1 MEETVES
8 KLQALQTEQE
18 KTRQEVRELDVQKEK
33 LGAKMEKDASGV
45 AAEMEVLLSEL
56 ASAKGN
62 SSLLSTE
69 NLGEAAGKLPPDRIN
84 EVLAVEEVKG

>member
-1 MEETVES
+1 VES

-18 KTRQEVRELDVQKEK
+18 KTRQEVHELDAQKEQ

-45 AAEMEVLLSEL
+45 AEEMEVLLSEL

-62 SSLLSTE
+62 SSFLSNSE
-69 NLGEAAGKLPPDRIN
+69 SRGSCREAAPRQDQ
-84 EVLAVEEVKG
+84 